1 MWYHLCNPKNMKNIV
16 FTCFPIVQIVPNR
29 VKCFMSLPFYYV
41 LYSEMKLKNELPAA
55 NLAKIKK
62 KKKKMYRKQCQA
74 GLQSV
79 RNL

>member
-1 MWYHLCNPKNMKNIV
+1 
-16 FTCFPIVQIVPNR
+16 
-29 VKCFMSLPFYYV
+29 MSLPFYYV